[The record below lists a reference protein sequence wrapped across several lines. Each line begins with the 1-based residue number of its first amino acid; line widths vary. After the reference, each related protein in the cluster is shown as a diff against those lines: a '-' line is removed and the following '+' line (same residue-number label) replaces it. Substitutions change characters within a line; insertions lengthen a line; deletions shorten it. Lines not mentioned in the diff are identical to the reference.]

1 MPIVNHHGYQPTNI
15 FKLNRGVKVIINQK
29 RNSQM
34 ETQTTVLADNLK
46 FPEGP
51 RWHDGKLWFTDYATR
66 RVMHV
71 DLQGNIQ
78 TVVEVPDLPTA
89 FDWTPDGRLL
99 IVSSGQ
105 RRLLTLKDGN
115 LVTFA
120 DMSGLVPYNC
130 GELVVDGQGRAYV
143 GNAGYDVFEFG
154 PGYQSP
160 PKTGPLLLVT
170 PEGDAR
176 IVAEGMAFPNGMVIT
191 PDGKTLLVAESHA
204 ARITAFTTESDGS
217 LSGRWGWAQFDENAR
232 ENRIVPDGMSL
243 DADEALWVASP
254 PTQELLHVREGA
266 EIVNRIPLDTFPL
279 ACMLGG
285 ADRCTLFILTTEMLN
300 PGDPN
305 VRGRIETIQVD
316 VPGAGMP

>member
-1 MPIVNHHGYQPTNI
+1 
-15 FKLNRGVKVIINQK
+15 
-29 RNSQM
+29 M
-34 ETQTTVLADNLK
+34 EKQTTVLVDQLK

-51 RWHDGKLWFTDYATR
+51 RWHEGKLWFTDYATR

-71 DLQGNIQ
+71 DLQGKVQ
-78 TVVEVPDLPTA
+78 TVVEVPDLATA

-99 IVSSGQ
+99 IVSSGE

-120 DMSGLVPYNC
+120 DMSSLVPYNC

-143 GNAGYDVFEFG
+143 GNAGYDVFKLG

-170 PEGDAR
+170 PEGDTR
-176 IVAEGMAFPNGMVIT
+176 IVAEEMAFPNGMVIT
-191 PDGKTLLVAESHA
+191 PDGNTLIVAESHA
-204 ARITAFTTESDGS
+204 ARLTAFTIEADGS
-217 LSGRWGWAQFDENAR
+217 LSGRRVWAQFDEAAG
-232 ENRIVPDGMSL
+232 EGRIAPDGMSL
-243 DADEALWVASP
+243 DADGAVWVASP
-254 PTQELLHVREGA
+254 PTHEVLHVREGA
-266 EIVNRIPLDTFPL
+266 EIVDRIPLDTFPL

-285 ADRCTLFILTTEMLN
+285 ADRRTLFILTTEMLN

-305 VRGRIETIQVD
+305 VRGRIETIPVD
-316 VPGAGMP
+316 VAGAGRP